1 VVLEM
6 AAKIEG
12 RNRIAHFRRV
22 ATEFASKI
30 KVHDGVTG
38 ILFIGGLVRGFA
50 DEFSDLD
57 VVVLLKE
64 RNEDLKKK
72 LIRLWLD
79 TEHRH
84 RIEID
89 FEIHPIEDF
98 RKQSWDEADRWE
110 FSKAKIFFDPNGET
124 KKVLDEKLRVSEN
137 FWEKRVVIC
146 AEYLK
151 WYCCPVKKRVGT
163 IAEIWVKRGDL
174 TSAHYC
180 LNYGVA
186 LLIKLIF
193 ALNKEFLPAP
203 KWRIFHSYSLK
214 WLPRNYKRL
223 INEALRTGELSLMD
237 FERRLRALQSLG
249 QEVFRKVEEDMGLN
263 ADLISKYYVE
273 KVLRQT
279 WVASRH

>member
-38 ILFIGGLVRGFA
+38 ILFIGGLVRSFV

-64 RNEDLKKK
+64 RNENLKKK
-72 LIRLWLD
+72 LVRLWLD
-79 TEHRH
+79 AEHRH

-89 FEIHPIEDF
+89 FEIHPIKDF

-110 FSKAKIFFDPNGET
+110 FSKAKIFFDPDGET
-124 KKVLDEKLRVSEN
+124 RKVLDEKLRVSEN
-137 FWEKRVVIC
+137 FWEKRVVIY

-151 WYCCPVKKRVGT
+151 WYCCPVKKGAGT
-163 IAEIWVKRGDL
+163 IAEVWIERGDL

-180 LNYGVA
+180 LNYGVE

-223 INEALRTGELSLMD
+223 INEALRAGKLSLVD
-237 FERRLRALQSLG
+237 LKRRLRALQSLG
-249 QEVFRKVEEDMGLN
+249 QEVFRKVERDMGLN

-279 WVASRH
+279 WVSSRH